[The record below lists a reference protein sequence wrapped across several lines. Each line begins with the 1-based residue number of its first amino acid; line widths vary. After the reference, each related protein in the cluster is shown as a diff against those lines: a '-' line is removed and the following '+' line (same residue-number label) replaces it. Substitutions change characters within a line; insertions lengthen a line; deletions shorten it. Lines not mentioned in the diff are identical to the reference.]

1 MESNADEILAQQAF
15 QIHQKLTEKHASF
28 IHSRNMDAVQ
38 CVYTYQKGLAQR
50 IPGGPSH
57 VRGFTRDAAFI
68 CPLYNLVRLS
78 KSRRNSFLKHLVAF
92 FDVGSGVS
100 TPIGGGISSQALLGE
115 IQFYQFI
122 GDSLAYLDYKTQEE
136 VLHVVFY
143 INLILSVGGE
153 ELRSTLENLGAEEK
167 ESDDQ
172 VFRAS
177 VYSVMLQLRNFLQ
190 KRYGLSFL

>member
-15 QIHQKLTEKHASF
+15 QIHQKMNEKHASF
-28 IHSRNMDAVQ
+28 IHTRNMDAVQ
-38 CVYTYQKGLAQR
+38 CVYTYQKALSRRELGVL
-50 IPGGPSH
+50 PH

-78 KSRRNSFLKHLVAF
+78 KSRRNTFLKHLVSI
-92 FDVGSGVS
+92 FDSGSGVS
-100 TPIGGGISSQALLGE
+100 VGGLSSQQYLGE
-115 IQFYQFI
+115 IEFYQFI

-136 VLHVVFY
+136 VLHVIFY
-143 INLILSVGGE
+143 INVILSVGGE
-153 ELRSTLENLGAEEK
+153 ELRSALDSLGPGDKAD
-167 ESDDQ
+167 DDQ

-177 VYSVMLQLRNFLQ
+177 VYSVMIQVRNFLQ